1 MLYYYAT
8 KKYTNVISMG
18 NVLTVKYV
26 SKILGT
32 NPETIRRWLRAG
44 ILTACPKV
52 GEKSASV
59 IDPKSFESLVKRMP
73 KYGPALFALGLIVG
87 PVGAMA
93 INALATTGV
102 IKNGMLSIDNDLIRI
117 NDMEQLITSRIN
129 NKQTEKKLKENEI
142 EKIKV
147 EIEGIDNEINQL
159 NKTLASL
166 INKTR
171 NSN

>member
-1 MLYYYAT
+1 ME
-8 KKYTNVISMG
+8 

-26 SKILGT
+26 SKILGI
-32 NPETIRRWLRAG
+32 NPETIRRWLREG

-73 KYGPALFALGLIVG
+73 KYGPALFALGLIVC

-102 IKNGMLSIDNDLIRI
+102 IKNSMLSIDDDNDLTRI
-117 NDMEQLITSRIN
+117 NDMEQLLTSRIN

-142 EKIKV
+142 ERIKV

-159 NKTLASL
+159 NKTLVSL
-166 INKTR
+166 VSKSST
-171 NSN
+171 SN